1 MKDPSSASCPHCG
14 RDVVS
19 QDALDA
25 QQRIQELETQLKLY
39 SQKAAE
45 TGLYFSLEIP
55 RGALLG
61 GGVSDLV
68 TK

>member
-14 RDVVS
+14 RDVVVS

-45 TGLYFSLEIP
+45 TGLYLYFSLEIS
-55 RGALLG
+55 R
-61 GGVSDLV
+61 VSDQSD
-68 TK
+68 